1 MKGEIAM
8 NSKKNFLGMLLICD
22 KLIANGNIKRDPK
35 NPDNIL
41 VWKTNIEP
49 EGFYS
54 VNVHT
59 AMAECYNDEK
69 QFEDFI
75 TAAEKVGVDTGKLF
89 LEAYFRLHLTKD
101 SFHSWD
107 DLYKAADG
115 KGYRSPELIAK
126 DNARGAIKDFLLDNE
141 GINIDDMEIPEDAI
155 DDYDAVYHFLFD
167 DEGHMVSYEKKISNP
182 YDASKLIQNMTAREI
197 FTGMKETEK
206 EALYLMFL
214 EENKVIEELEGA
226 MWLTT
231 NDDGETNNLSI
242 QVVSFEDAVEIVK
255 QGGVSDDVCVW
266 KRDVYGRWHTECH
279 IVVYN
284 NPLEYTY
291 CPYCGKKIKVVE

>member
-1 MKGEIAM
+1 M

-22 KLIANGNIKRDPK
+22 KLIVNGNIKRDPK

-214 EENKVIEELEGA
+214 EEKVNQTYDSMSDLISRSELLEELTKYEEE
-226 MWLTT
+226 LK
-231 NDDGETNNLSI
+231 NDRHEAIET
-242 QVVSFEDAVEIVK
+242 
-255 QGGVSDDVCVW
+255 DDENMLFAIMNQNTAIGRI
-266 KRDVYGRWHTECH
+266 KRFVMNMPTES
-279 IVVYN
+279 
-284 NPLEYTY
+284 
-291 CPYCGKKIKVVE
+291 CGKKIKVVE

>member
-1 MKGEIAM
+1 
-8 NSKKNFLGMLLICD
+8 
-22 KLIANGNIKRDPK
+22 
-35 NPDNIL
+35 
-41 VWKTNIEP
+41 
-49 EGFYS
+49 
-54 VNVHT
+54 
-59 AMAECYNDEK
+59 
-69 QFEDFI
+69 
-75 TAAEKVGVDTGKLF
+75 
-89 LEAYFRLHLTKD
+89 
-101 SFHSWD
+101 
-107 DLYKAADG
+107 
-115 KGYRSPELIAK
+115 
-126 DNARGAIKDFLLDNE
+126 
-141 GINIDDMEIPEDAI
+141 
-155 DDYDAVYHFLFD
+155 
-167 DEGHMVSYEKKISNP
+167 MVSYEKKISNP